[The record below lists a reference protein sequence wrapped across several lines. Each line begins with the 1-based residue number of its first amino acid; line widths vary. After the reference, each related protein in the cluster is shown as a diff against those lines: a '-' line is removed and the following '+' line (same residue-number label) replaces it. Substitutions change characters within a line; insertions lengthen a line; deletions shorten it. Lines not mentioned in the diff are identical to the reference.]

1 MEDLVYLSLAEA
13 FVRARVVEADNSE
26 VKFRAGQR
34 TCFPHKHVLRSTLI
48 GVDGLHFLKLHPFIP
63 FDAIDMFITKM

>member
-13 FVRARVVEADNSE
+13 FVRARVVEADNGE

-48 GVDGLHFLKLHPFIP
+48 TAD
-63 FDAIDMFITKM
+63 